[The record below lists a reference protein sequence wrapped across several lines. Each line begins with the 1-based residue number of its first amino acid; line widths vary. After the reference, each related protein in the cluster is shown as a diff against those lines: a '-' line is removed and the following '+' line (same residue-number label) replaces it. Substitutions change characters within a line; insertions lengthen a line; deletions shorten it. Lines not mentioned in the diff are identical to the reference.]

1 VSEVKTNICEKKTN
15 ICEKSPR
22 TNHMITAELRNLL
35 AQLVIWLRSSL
46 LSTYPLATT
55 MAPITKCLCPCFKC
69 TSRKELSR
77 RTIRIHF
84 RENQE
89 HLNNLIAT
97 GADQDTVDFVQEC
110 DTQITELLSS
120 LAEESQSSRQSR
132 SAYPDGRC

>member
-1 VSEVKTNICEKKTN
+1 
-15 ICEKSPR
+15 
-22 TNHMITAELRNLL
+22 MITAEPHNLL